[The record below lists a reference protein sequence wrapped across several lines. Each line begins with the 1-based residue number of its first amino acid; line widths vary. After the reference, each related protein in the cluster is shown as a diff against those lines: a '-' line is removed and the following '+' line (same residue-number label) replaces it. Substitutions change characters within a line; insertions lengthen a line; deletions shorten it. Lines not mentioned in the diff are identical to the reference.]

1 MRDELIR
8 QVEEAAD
15 DVYQVV
21 GEIGSDPSRLGFLA
35 RERETGALVA
45 LSLVSDELR
54 VLPRLDAAVPTDGSR
69 CANCRAELATWSDAC
84 PACGS
89 RIVSDPFDGAASEEA
104 RRVLLDE
111 VRSASEGEYEVI
123 GAMDGASG
131 SVYFA
136 REMDGGRLVTL
147 ALQAE
152 DEEDDACSLAA
163 TWIAPDATS
172 EPREESVHRDPAP
185 VRHDPAPVTPA
196 PSLALTSGEPD
207 TRRSW
212 VKRLLALAGLL
223 AVVLIAI
230 AYVRGAPEPVAG
242 EDPAAVEAGR

>member
-8 QVEEAAD
+8 QVEEATD

-21 GEIGSDPSRLGFLA
+21 GEIGSDPSRRGFLA

-54 VLPRLDAAVPTDGSR
+54 VLHRLDAAVPTDGSS
-69 CANCRAELATWSDAC
+69 CANCGGALAAWSDAC
-84 PACGS
+84 PACGA
-89 RIVSDPFDGAASEEA
+89 RIVGDAFPDASTEEA
-104 RRVLLDE
+104 RSLLLDE

-123 GAMDGASG
+123 GAMDGAAG

-136 REMDGGRLVTL
+136 REMEGGRLVTL

-163 TWIAPDATS
+163 TWIAPTAA
-172 EPREESVHRDPAP
+172 PAP
-185 VRHDPAPVTPA
+185 SAAPVQHDPAPAPRAAPFQHDPTPIAPPPA
-196 PSLALTSGEPD
+196 PDFPVSEPD
-207 TRRSW
+207 PRASW
-212 VKRLLALAGLL
+212 RMRLLAVAGVI
-223 AVVLIAI
+223 AVIAI
-230 AYVRGAPEPVAG
+230 IVAYVRGA
-242 EDPAAVEAGR
+242 